1 MAQIT
6 TGTNYNISITDEG
19 GNDLYLT
26 STSDGGNATLMAL
39 EDGNIQQE
47 WSLDISNELSTSQPD
62 TSNGLYLIGDTSP
75 CTLSNSQPSTRKYY
89 IIEGDD
95 TDGYTIEWW
104 SIDPLPD
111 GSSLG
116 YLVPSG
122 SQVKISNNP
131 QKWKF
136 TKTTKSIQGWE
147 KLPRS

>member
-1 MAQIT
+1 MEQIT
-6 TGTNYNISITDEG
+6 TGTNYNISITDDSG
-19 GNDLYLT
+19 TDLYLT
-26 STSDGGNATLMAL
+26 STNDGGYATLEAFDA
-39 EDGNIQQE
+39 ENIQQE
-47 WSLDISNELSTSQPD
+47 WSLDSSNELNTSQPD
-62 TSNGLYLIGDTSP
+62 TSNGLYILGNTSGS
-75 CTLSNSQPSTRKYY
+75 CKLSNSQPSTRNYY

-122 SQVKISNNP
+122 SQVKISTNP

-136 TKTTKSIQGWE
+136 TKTTKGVQGWE
-147 KLPRS
+147 KLPK